1 MSETLPVKV
10 IRTRYRKLMV
20 DIYDCLARN
29 DTQRALAIRAR
40 IIRLFI
46 ALTSMKGSREIL
58 NMKACLNLMGNKLL
72 NPPFSHASN

>member
-1 MSETLPVKV
+1 MNETLPVKA
-10 IRTRYRKLMV
+10 IRAKYRKLMA

-29 DTQRALAIRAR
+29 DTQRALVIRTR
-40 IIRLFI
+40 IIKLFI

-72 NPPFSHASN
+72 TLPFLHVSS